1 MALTSVRECSG
12 HRTIKTKCAPMSC
25 MAVTVSNRTKG
36 IPVYLRLRGVELE
49 RKNSPEYTEKRLSSA
64 TPGESSCR
72 EKGRLGDNLSAR
84 DLIRTVTKMWLA
96 SQRQW
101 RVPESKTGFVERCTQ
116 FSGSEYS
123 VSCRVVLCCVVLR
136 GSFQRSAMP
145 RTIRTPFLRSVAGEL
160 GLLLA
165 GHTAVLSKE
174 CQLTRIYFDDAQ
186 NS

>member
-1 MALTSVRECSG
+1 MALTSVRECTG
-12 HRTIKTKCAPMSC
+12 HRTIKTQCAPMSC
-25 MAVTVSNRTKG
+25 IAVTVSSRIEG
-36 IPVYLRLRGVELE
+36 IPVYLRLRGVVLE
-49 RKNSPEYTEKRLSSA
+49 RKNSPGYTDKRLSSP
-64 TPGESSCR
+64 TPGKWSCR
-72 EKGRLGDNLSAR
+72 EKGRLRDNSSAR
-84 DLIRTVTKMWLA
+84 DLMRTVTKMWLA
-96 SQRQW
+96 SQTQW
-101 RVPESKTGFVERCTQ
+101 RAPESKTGFVELCTQ
-116 FSGSEYS
+116 FSGSKYS